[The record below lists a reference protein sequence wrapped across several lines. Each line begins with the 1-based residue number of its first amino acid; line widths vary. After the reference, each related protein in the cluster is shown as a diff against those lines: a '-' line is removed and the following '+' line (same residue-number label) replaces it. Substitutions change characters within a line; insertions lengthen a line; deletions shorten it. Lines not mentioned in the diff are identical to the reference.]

1 MSVSLFA
8 LFFAGI
14 AAFVSPCVLPLLP
27 AYIFYL
33 AGKNAKD
40 MERPDAKLMINGLMF
55 IFGFS
60 VIFMLLGATAT
71 ALGKYLLSNKQV
83 IKIISGVV
91 IIVFGVLQTGLIPLG
106 FLNKEKRF
114 QYAGNTGLFSSFVMG
129 AAFGFGWTP
138 CISYTLM
145 PALMLAA
152 NQQTVWQGV
161 GMLGV
166 YSLGFAVP
174 FVILSIFIKFAVIWL
189 SRMKKFMG
197 AFKIISGGII
207 ILMGIA
213 ILTGLI

>member
-1 MSVSLFA
+1 MGVSLIA

-40 MERPDAKLMINGLMF
+40 MDRPDSKLITNGLMF
-55 IFGFS
+55 ILGFS
-60 VIFMLLGATAT
+60 IVFMLLGATAS
-71 ALGKYLLSNKQV
+71 ALGKFLLTNKQV
-83 IKIISGVV
+83 IKIISGIV
-91 IIVFGVLQTGLIPLG
+91 IILFGVIQTGLIQIG
-106 FLNKEKRF
+106 FLNRERRF
-114 QYAGNTGLFSSFVMG
+114 QYTGHASLVSSLVMG

-145 PALMLAA
+145 PALMIAA
-152 NQQTVWQGV
+152 NQQTVWQGI
-161 GMLGV
+161 GLLGI

-174 FVILSIFIKFAVIWL
+174 FILLSVFIKFALKWIQ
-189 SRMKKFMG
+189 SIKKHMG
-197 AFKIISGGII
+197 IIKIISGCII
-207 ILMGIA
+207 VLMGIG

>member
-40 MERPDAKLMINGLMF
+40 IERPDAKLIINGLMF
-55 IFGFS
+55 ILGFS
-60 VIFMLLGATAT
+60 VVFMLLGATAT
-71 ALGKYLLSNKQV
+71 ALGKYLLSNRQV
-83 IKIISGVV
+83 IKIISGIL
-91 IIVFGVLQTGLIPLG
+91 IILFGVLQTGLIPVG

-114 QYAGNTGLFSSFVMG
+114 HYAGNTGLLSSFAMG

-138 CISYTLM
+138 CIGYTLM

-152 NQQTVWQGV
+152 NQQTVWRGV
-161 GMLGV
+161 GMLGI

-174 FVILSIFIKFAVIWL
+174 FIVLSVFVKFAVKWL
-189 SRMKKFMG
+189 NGIKKFMR
-197 AFKIISGGII
+197 AVKIISGCIMT
-207 ILMGIA
+207 LMGIA
-213 ILTGLI
+213 VLTG